1 MPNEAGIIMET
12 LRIMT
17 EAEYD
22 GELDF
27 FVVYNTRCEADA
39 NASTPVELEIEREL
53 AKLERMN
60 GRRIVC
66 TRVATSMSKAD
77 NLEYAVSNYAKEGE
91 ICVLFDADHHPRS
104 NTIRGLVSVL
114 MQMPDAV
121 AVQGS
126 VLIERGGPWW
136 MRRFLDGMEWA
147 SWCFYAPGFAELVGS
162 SYFGGGNAAWRVE
175 TLREMG
181 FDRSMLTEDIDI
193 SVRTLAAGYT
203 MVLAP
208 FLQVGEMCPTGL
220 GALYRQ
226 RLRWAMGWEQVTL
239 NRTSTLFSSQRIS
252 EPRKFRTM
260 MLLLFRYVTFTM
272 SGIAIFNV
280 LKQLFFDFYVPPPV
294 DYASWI
300 CTLATALII
309 LTLNGI
315 LARQKEPWQRWV
327 SVNVFAACSIVYI
340 AFQAT
345 LVCIAIFRLLCCAG
359 GKLEWVPTARAP
371 AKASATASAA
381 MDGGGEGAAK
391 AKQASEHSHK

>member
-1 MPNEAGIIMET
+1 MDKATSGSANLTLPRVAVFIPCYMPNEAGIIMET

-66 TRVATSMSKAD
+66 RRVATSMSKAD

-162 SYFGGGNAAWRVE
+162 SYFGCGNAAWRVE

-280 LKQLFFDFYVPPPV
+280 LKQVCERDCYRHCCTRRSVAHSTAAFIELPHSLPSSRALSARLMHTLCPPSFRVPPSECPLH
-294 DYASWI
+294 AHPNSFSSI
-300 CTLATALII
+300 STCRRP
-309 LTLNGI
+309 LTMHRG
-315 LARQKEPWQRWV
+315 
-327 SVNVFAACSIVYI
+327 S
-340 AFQAT
+340 
-345 LVCIAIFRLLCCAG
+345 
-359 GKLEWVPTARAP
+359 AP
-371 AKASATASAA
+371 SRRRS
-381 MDGGGEGAAK
+381 
-391 AKQASEHSHK
+391 SS